1 MGGAMSTRPP
11 DQRGK
16 WPGDQEACEGI
27 EEQEDER
34 LRLLA

>member
-1 MGGAMSTRPP
+1 MSTGP
-11 DQRGK
+11 QGQGGK
-16 WPGDQEACEGI
+16 WPGDQDVCEEI